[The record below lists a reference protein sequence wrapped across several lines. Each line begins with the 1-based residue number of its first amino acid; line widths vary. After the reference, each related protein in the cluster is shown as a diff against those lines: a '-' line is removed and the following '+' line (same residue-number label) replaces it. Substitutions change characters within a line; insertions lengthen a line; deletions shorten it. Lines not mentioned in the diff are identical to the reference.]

1 MNVSRLEAFALG
13 GAGGLSV
20 LALFGFA
27 VVAAAKCVDLYER
40 FKEQG

>member
-1 MNVSRLEAFALG
+1 MNVNRTEAFALG
-13 GAGGLSV
+13 AAGGLSV

-40 FKEQG
+40 FKEQE